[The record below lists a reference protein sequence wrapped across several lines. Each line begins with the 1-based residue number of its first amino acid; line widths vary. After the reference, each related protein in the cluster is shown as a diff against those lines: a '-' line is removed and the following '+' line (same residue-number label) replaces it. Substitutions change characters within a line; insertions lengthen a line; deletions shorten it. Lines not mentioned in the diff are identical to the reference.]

1 MPALPALQPAL
12 GIAIVRI
19 MFGIIILVVSGAL
32 KFINGIGG
40 FAGSVGQVGIPAPEV
55 VAPLIAILELVGG
68 ALVLV
73 GLATR
78 WLAILFVCEFLV
90 TTFVIKLPRTGWDQ
104 SRIDLMMLA
113 AALMLLLAGPGAASL
128 DAMMN
133 RRRGESVPA

>member
-1 MPALPALQPAL
+1 MPALPALQPGL

-19 MFGIIILVVSGAL
+19 VFGIILVVSGAM

-40 FAGSVGQVGIPAPEV
+40 FAGFVGQVGFPAPEI

-68 ALVLV
+68 ALVLL

-78 WLAILFVCEFLV
+78 WLAILFIVEFIV

-113 AALMLLLAGPGAASL
+113 AALLLFLAGPGALAL

-133 RRRGESVPA
+133 RSRGESVPA